1 MKQLLRTGIGGLGL
15 ALALATMVVSCGE
28 SSPNRNQP
36 SVQQGYTDMVET
48 MRAGDGIKVY
58 DLFDSDQQRQ
68 IDMMVAGQTM
78 NMSLDS
84 TRRDEVA
91 LLKGLKGKDAFAKYM
106 QMYGEDFTN
115 KFQGDFEIL
124 QVDTLYSVIVR
135 HHDRPAEILMLR
147 WENGAYKVAAPPN
160 PQVVASR
167 VDANK
172 KNNAIPSPNSPSSA
186 PVSNDTAP

>member
-1 MKQLLRTGIGGLGL
+1 MKQLLRTGIWGLGL
-15 ALALATMVVSCGE
+15 VLVLATMVVACGE